1 MYKGKFAALGRRLQS
16 QQRKQL
22 EKAEAD
28 RAAFLLEL
36 SKECELSR
44 REDISKNTDKMVR
57 KRRSYMAN
65 KMRQ

>member
-1 MYKGKFAALGRRLQS
+1 MYKGKFAALGRRLQA
-16 QQRKQL
+16 QQGKRL
-22 EKAEAD
+22 EKAKAD

-44 REDISKNTDKMVR
+44 REDTSKDNDKVVR